1 VFGVADGDL
10 EAFKSYQAAPVWI
23 RLQASIL
30 SLNDESL
37 SFCQDLLHQMIS
49 SMQIV
54 DDKNCTFH
62 LANAYQTCHLLLKHH
77 LL

>member
-1 VFGVADGDL
+1 MFGVADGDL
-10 EAFKSYQAAPVWI
+10 KAFKGYQAAPVWI

-37 SFCQDLLHQMIS
+37 SFCQDLLHQMVS
-49 SMQIV
+49 CVQIV
-54 DDKNCTFH
+54 YDKNCTFH

>member
-1 VFGVADGDL
+1 MFGVADGDL

-23 RLQASIL
+23 CLQASIL
-30 SLNDESL
+30 SLHDEGL
-37 SFCQDLLHQMIS
+37 SFLQDLLHQMVS
-49 SMQIV
+49 SVQIV
-54 DDKNCTFH
+54 DDKNCAFH